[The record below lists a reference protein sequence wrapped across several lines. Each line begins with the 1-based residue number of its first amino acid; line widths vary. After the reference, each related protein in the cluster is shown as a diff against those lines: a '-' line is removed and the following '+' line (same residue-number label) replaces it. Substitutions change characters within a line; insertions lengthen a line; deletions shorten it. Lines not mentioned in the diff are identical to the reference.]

1 MLSDLL
7 WMGETLVLDLD
18 PTLAFRNGGFQ
29 LYQTDSAFETD
40 FFAMSHFDTNV
51 IGDVFHG

>member
-18 PTLAFRNGGFQ
+18 PSLAFRNCGFQ
-29 LYQTDSAFETD
+29 LYQTDSAFDTD
-40 FFAMSHFDTNV
+40 LFAMSHFDTNV
-51 IGDVFHG
+51 IWDVFHG